1 VSVDFSRI
9 SGLLARFRGEAILHR
24 TSDEFEPWPGKI
36 AVALDCSSHMPGTLL
51 VYQYYVAKE
60 KGASRRRRHVFAAT
74 QFKSSTV
81 PAITN
86 AQPPNI
92 TSGQRLRG

>member
-51 VYQYYVAKE
+51 VYQYTSPKKKAPH
-60 KGASRRRRHVFAAT
+60 GARRHVFATT